1 MATAQDRIS
10 SKGARKKAPVVARA
24 RDDGR
29 MPSDLTIPQVLH
41 CAGSVTAERIL
52 TRSIEFARVL
62 QTMHI
67 HVVGASSLFRAA
79 IAVGCEEP
87 GKETTSANWLADW
100 LARSGPT
107 DRVKKWL
114 DKTRPTGTVSG
125 DAPLTNSA
133 VATLGRAVTLAQ
145 RTVERGEFDARHLI
159 AALLL
164 PTKGQMSASVKED
177 VAEFEANPAD
187 FLKLLVSHIRSSPAP
202 AEKTRLNVWD
212 EVAKLQSDIAPAK
225 IASRQR
231 AFLTDYASDI
241 AAGTDQLGI
250 YPDVRSIAEL
260 ISLRDAQPPLS
271 VGLFGNWG
279 SGKSFF
285 MHMLQQEVD
294 KVTEDARK
302 QTRRSNGKS
311 ASPFV
316 DNIVQIQFNAW
327 HYSDA
332 NLWVSLTAEFF
343 DQLRV
348 GGFSGSGE
356 ATHAALIKQ
365 VSKHI
370 QSLESDAARINQHAE
385 NLESK
390 AKSMAAA
397 VARNEQALART
408 ELEIL
413 TSQIGKQIEKL
424 TKENKDQINEIGQ
437 RLFRDDN
444 FADSAHFTTVL
455 SELRTTPAKVALIAQ
470 SLFAGGWPTWVAFL
484 GVCAFSLF
492 ILLAATD
499 LFAGFANKLTAQFAS
514 LVSSMAA
521 ATAAL
526 WGAYRFV
533 RPMFDGV
540 AAFAKDLATEKKLRA
555 DNLTKAQTELATVQA
570 ELNTA
575 REKADGAKQRALA
588 LSKIRQRS
596 RTRHDLEVF
605 SFRRFRHQGI
615 REAYWSGESRAA
627 YVPKTRRDHPGA
639 APAASKSAKT
649 GGPGSDRSLHR
660 RP

>member
-62 QTMHI
+62 QPMHI

-114 DKTRPTGTVSG
+114 DKTRPGGTVSR

-202 AEKTRLNVWD
+202 AEKTRLKVWD

-241 AAGTDQLGI
+241 AAGTDQLDI

-332 NLWVSLTAEFF
+332 NLWASLTAEFF

-390 AKSMAAA
+390 AKSMTDA

-413 TSQIGKQIEKL
+413 SSQIGKQIEKL
-424 TKENKDQINEIGQ
+424 TKENKDKINEIGQ

-499 LFAGFANKLTAQFAS
+499 LFAGFANKLTAQFAFTRELDGGGNS
-514 LVSSMAA
+514 GTLGRLSVCASDVRGRRRFRKRLGDREEAAGGQSDEGANRTRDSS
-521 ATAAL
+521 
-526 WGAYRFV
+526 G
-533 RPMFDGV
+533 G
-540 AAFAKDLATEKKLRA
+540 TEYGS
-555 DNLTKAQTELATVQA
+555 
-570 ELNTA
+570 
-575 REKADGAKQRALA
+575 REGRRREERALA

-627 YVPKTRRDHPGA
+627 HVPKTRRDHPGA